1 MGIPAIQLFL
11 IFARQ
16 MAKPVSNR
24 IMTYGRKHPFFRNK
38 ILIPAGRG
46 ITNITT
52 RLRMRDLGLGKPQ
65 TLVQLSDEAALEQA
79 SDILQEA
86 VLYIYGI
93 AIFSLYYYISKAN
106 EKHTVS
112 HDDLN
117 EIVEKIEERFEILQ
131 KEIDNLKKNEKDVG
145 WFSWRNSDRKA
156 SSLPPQRQLETE
168 KLTISRSEAM
178 KRLADYDKIAE

>member
-1 MGIPAIQLFL
+1 
-11 IFARQ
+11 

-38 ILIPAGRG
+38 ILIPAGR
-46 ITNITT
+46 
-52 RLRMRDLGLGKPQ
+52 
-65 TLVQLSDEAALEQA
+65 
-79 SDILQEA
+79 
-86 VLYIYGI
+86 
-93 AIFSLYYYISKAN
+93 AN

-131 KEIDNLKKNEKDVG
+131 KEIENLKKNEKDVG
-145 WFSWRNSDRKA
+145 WFSWRNNERKA
-156 SSLPPQRQLETE
+156 SSLPPQRPLETE

>member
-1 MGIPAIQLFL
+1 
-11 IFARQ
+11 

-38 ILIPAGRG
+38 ILIPVGRG

-52 RLRMRDLGLGKPQ
+52 RLRMRDLGLGRPQ
-65 TLVQLSDEAALEQA
+65 SLVQLSDEAALEQA

-106 EKHTVS
+106 EKHSVS
-112 HDDLN
+112 HDDLK
-117 EIVEKIEERFEILQ
+117 EIIEKIEERFEIIQ
-131 KEIDNLKKNEKDVG
+131 KEIDCLKKNEKDVG
-145 WFSWRNSDRKA
+145 GWFSWQRKT
-156 SSLPPQRQLETE
+156 SLPVQKQLENISTE

-178 KRLADYDKIAE
+178 KRLADYDKIGGSE